1 MRRRVHIIGLAAL
14 LCGSCQPL
22 SDLRIDRRPVFI
34 TEPIDGSTRGRLLKA
49 TGDPQACAAWL
60 TAAGLG
66 FRPVADRT
74 ENGFCQVTGAVNLI
88 DAKGEGDAPLL
99 PARPMMAC
107 DLAAAVA
114 IWRRQSVEPA
124 ARTLLGGG
132 APDRSPGRLRLPRR
146 WGSGQRT
153 AQRPRS
159 RRGDRHRGGAPFQR
173 TTDYGGQGLV
183 GAGRR
188 SGLSSEDP

>member
-99 PARPMMAC
+99 LDAKGEGDAPLLPARPMMTC

-124 ARTLLGGG
+124 ARTLLG
-132 APDRSPGRLRLPRR
+132 AEVRQIAKSCAWRLPSTGSIRLSPASSFNRARR
-146 WGSGQRT
+146 
-153 AQRPRS
+153 P
-159 RRGDRHRGGAPFQR
+159 
-173 TTDYGGQGLV
+173 
-183 GAGRR
+183 
-188 SGLSSEDP
+188 

>member
-1 MRRRVHIIGLAAL
+1 MRRRVDIIGLAAL

-99 PARPMMAC
+99 PARPMMTC

-124 ARTLLGGG
+124 ARTLLGAEVRQIDHLGVYACRVFGVTLSPDYSRAHADHLHLEGG
-132 APDRSPGRLRLPRR
+132 
-146 WGSGQRT
+146 
-153 AQRPRS
+153 
-159 RRGDRHRGGAPFQR
+159 RGGLCA
-173 TTDYGGQGLV
+173 
-183 GAGRR
+183 
-188 SGLSSEDP
+188 